1 MQQVT
6 FVLHTKS
13 KTHEFISINESCIA
27 ENKIVM
33 LLMHQMSEL
42 YLGFI
47 ACVNAPTTFL
57 IARTIKHQGERLNYC
72 QLFM

>member
-13 KTHEFISINESCIA
+13 KTHEFISINESYIA
-27 ENKIVM
+27 ENIIVM
-33 LLMHQMSEL
+33 LFMQQMSEL
-42 YLGFI
+42 ALGFI

-57 IARTIKHQGERLNYC
+57 IARTNKHQAKP
-72 QLFM
+72 